1 MTILITGAT
10 GYIGSHMCAALI
22 ENDYEVVGL
31 DNLSNS
37 SSETAE
43 VIKTFS
49 EDKFNFYEGDIL
61 DLKLLDSIFNKHKIH
76 CVIHFAGLKSVEESI
91 RDPFIYYNNNI
102 NGSLNLINSMN
113 KNKVKNIIFSS
124 SATVYGVPNY
134 LPVDEEH
141 DINPINPYGKTKA
154 YIEEILKDLANSDK
168 GWTVTCLRYFNPVG
182 SHHSGLLGEIPN
194 EAPSNLMPYV
204 SMVAEGE
211 KEYLNIFGDDYDT
224 PDGTGIRD
232 YIHVMD
238 LVDGHLSALIYNLSN
253 KESHNIFNLGTGTGY
268 SVKEVVKIYE
278 KISSKKIK
286 TKVIDRRPGDVS
298 SCYAKVSKA
307 NNILGW
313 SAKRTIEE
321 MCASA
326 WEFKIR
332 E

>member
-1 MTILITGAT
+1 
-10 GYIGSHMCAALI
+10 
-22 ENDYEVVGL
+22 
-31 DNLSNS
+31 
-37 SSETAE
+37 
-43 VIKTFS
+43 
-49 EDKFNFYEGDIL
+49 
-61 DLKLLDSIFNKHKIH
+61 
-76 CVIHFAGLKSVEESI
+76 
-91 RDPFIYYNNNI
+91 
-102 NGSLNLINSMN
+102 
-113 KNKVKNIIFSS
+113 
-124 SATVYGVPNY
+124 
-134 LPVDEEH
+134 
-141 DINPINPYGKTKA
+141 
-154 YIEEILKDLANSDK
+154 
-168 GWTVTCLRYFNPVG
+168 
-182 SHHSGLLGEIPN
+182 
-194 EAPSNLMPYV
+194 
-204 SMVAEGE
+204 MVAEGE